1 MTLNSHI
8 EALEARHEIELKISG
23 DSGAFMVR
31 KLDPFFSLRSEAKE
45 GDKAMRFIS
54 SGSATLITG

>member
-23 DSGAFMVR
+23 DSGAF
-31 KLDPFFSLRSEAKE
+31 PFNGIIVARVVDGFINVCYERSPTPAY
-45 GDKAMRFIS
+45 
-54 SGSATLITG
+54 LYP